1 MKKKIQ
7 KILLVLLLFSFLNML
22 FAPSARA
29 DFWGAEMA
37 GEIWKQTEEMMV
49 KSIQDT
55 ILANL
60 KIAALRIIQ
69 SRLMS
74 LLGSNKSTTPG
85 VTNFIIS
92 DWKVFIYSSAMKYS
106 NQVTTDFFR
115 GISSGAP
122 GGIMTNVINPAQRAV
137 NTDYWGM
144 QPNLQNY
151 VANGQAANIFNR
163 GATTN
168 PWAAWQAAA
177 QPQNDLAFTYL
188 RAQSFKQAAYDQE
201 AAAKKAEGVAGQG
214 VKGKEAPV
222 NQGPVR
228 SATASNGN
236 QVSVPAGSD
245 YKGQSITTPGSII
258 GNLMNEVNTMPIK
271 MLTLAR
277 SVPEVATAMVN
288 QMISQI
294 IQKGVTQ
301 MISPTGSSGGMS
313 TSQMTSQM
321 GSQMQNLIQ
330 NGARQAASPNM
341 FFGR

>member
-1 MKKKIQ
+1 MNKKIQ
-7 KILLVLLLFSFLNML
+7 RIFLALLLFAFFNMA
-22 FAPSARA
+22 FAPDAHA
-29 DFWGAEMA
+29 DFWGSAEA
-37 GEIWKQTEEMMV
+37 AAIWTYTINKME
-49 KSIQDT
+49 KSVQDT

-60 KIAALRIIQ
+60 KMAALRIVQ
-69 SRLMS
+69 ARLMS

-85 VTNFIIS
+85 VTGFIIS
-92 DWKVFIYSSAMKYS
+92 DWKQFIYSSAMKYS

-122 GGIMTNVINPAQRAV
+122 SGIMTNVINPAQKAV

-151 VANGQAANIFNR
+151 VAGGDASKIFTS
-163 GATTN
+163 GATSN

-188 RAQSFKQAAYDQE
+188 RAAGFQQAAYNQQ
-201 AAAKKAEGVAGQG
+201 AAASKAEGVAGQG
-214 VKGKEAPV
+214 VKGKEAT

-228 SATASNGN
+228 QATASNGN
-236 QVSVPAGSD
+236 QVSVPAGSN
-245 YKGQSITTPGSII
+245 YQGQSITTPGSVI
-258 GNLMNEVNTMPIK
+258 GNLMNQVNGMPVQ

-277 SVPEVATAMVN
+277 TVPEVVTAMVN

-301 MISPTGSSGGMS
+301 MISPSGSGGGGMS

-321 GSQMQNLIQ
+321 TNQAQALIQ
-330 NGARQAASPNM
+330 SGVRSVASPNM
-341 FFGR
+341 LFGH